1 MKAGRMAAFGAG
13 AAGVFALHSLIPA
26 VYNKRWNPYVMKKT
40 GILGTVMLTF
50 DDGPDSRYTGL
61 ILDYLKE
68 QDVKAVFFTV
78 AREAVKNRDIIE
90 RMIGEGHV
98 VGFHSVDH
106 QNAMLRSWFYTRRDL
121 KEGHRFMTE
130 YGIGQIFY
138 RPPWGLT
145 NLFSWYYVKKYGMK
159 MVLWDVMAEDWEKRA
174 TADSIYRKCM
184 ERVKDQSVICLH
196 DGGENS
202 GGAAGAPLKT
212 LEALKRI
219 IPELKEEGYRFVL
232 PV

>member
-1 MKAGRMAAFGAG
+1 
-13 AAGVFALHSLIPA
+13 
-26 VYNKRWNPYVMKKT
+26 
-40 GILGTVMLTF
+40 
-50 DDGPDSRYTGL
+50 
-61 ILDYLKE
+61 
-68 QDVKAVFFTV
+68 
-78 AREAVKNRDIIE
+78 
-90 RMIGEGHV
+90 
-98 VGFHSVDH
+98 
-106 QNAMLRSWFYTRRDL
+106 
-121 KEGHRFMTE
+121 MTE

-174 TADSIYRKCM
+174 TAGSIHKKCM